1 MLRLSPRTTR
11 TDPLVPNTTLFVCP
25 VYAQAAWDAVRKDE
39 VLQTPDD
46 GMLSSYSGYTNY
58 VHPAVQKYN
67 LDLALEAVDAGAHDI
82 LWDYIRR
89 PAGHPSTMVVPGLD
103 GPSSVV
109 VAEFLAATPDE
120 LRVRGAYQAPSVF
133 RIAATHGHSTAQ
145 ALPPHP
151 QDADPPP

>member
-89 PAGHPSTMVVPGLD
+89 PEGHPSTMVVPGLD
-103 GPSSVV
+103 GPSAVV
-109 VAEFLAATPDE
+109 VAAFLADTHDE
-120 LRVRGAYQAPSVF
+120 LRVRGAYPGAAVF
-133 RIAATHGHSTAQ
+133 GVAATTGGP
-145 ALPPHP
+145 LPQPT
-151 QDADPPP
+151 PPIPRVG